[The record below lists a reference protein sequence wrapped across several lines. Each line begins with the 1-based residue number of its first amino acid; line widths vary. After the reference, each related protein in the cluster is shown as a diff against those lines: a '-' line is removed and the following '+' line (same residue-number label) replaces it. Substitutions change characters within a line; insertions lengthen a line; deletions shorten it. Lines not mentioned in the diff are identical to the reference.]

1 MVKTDHGLLHH
12 YRRMSSNQL
21 FAKIFVCDYT
31 LQHYRDDILRRIKR
45 IHTTMDRLNT
55 TLWNHV
61 HSRTDNVKIWNLLK
75 RRLYFWKTYTRQGP
89 GSCWLAYHFGWDI
102 WCIRKRKHYS
112 DVVMRSLPFQITCVP
127 IVCSTIFF
135 KKNKSSASLALVGES
150 TGGQWIPLT

>member
-1 MVKTDHGLLHH
+1 MPIPVSTTSGYGQAYHGLLHH
-12 YRRMSSNQL
+12 YRRMGSNKL

-31 LQHYRDDILRRIKR
+31 LQLYRDDILRRIKKRR

-55 TLWNHV
+55 TPRNHV

-75 RRLYFWKTYTRQGP
+75 RRLYFWKKYTRQGP

-135 KKNKSSASLALVGES
+135 KKK
-150 TGGQWIPLT
+150 